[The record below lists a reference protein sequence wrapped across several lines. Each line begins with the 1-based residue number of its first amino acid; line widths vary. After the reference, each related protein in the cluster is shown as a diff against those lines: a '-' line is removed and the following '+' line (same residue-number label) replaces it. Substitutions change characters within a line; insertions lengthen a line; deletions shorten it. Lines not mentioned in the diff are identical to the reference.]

1 MDFATISKLVIDAGV
16 SLACSAVMIFVF
28 YKLIDKHMKDE
39 EELRKNQDEQN
50 KKLLQHIL
58 EYTPYAITPKKYDE
72 DVAID
77 KEINSVLNKLKDSLN
92 PTRTYLVTFHNG
104 GQDLSGLSFLK
115 MSMRNEVTAPNIKP
129 LQPEFQGIFRNTF
142 SYLCNEITEKG
153 QCYVEDRED
162 IKEIDSSLYDFMNIR
177 DIYSLYGKAI
187 INNDGHIIRF
197 YWCRIYG

>member
-16 SLACSAVMIFVF
+16 SLACSAVMIFIF

-58 EYTPYAITPKKYDE
+58 ESTPYAITPKKYDE

-104 GQDLSGLSFLK
+104 GKDLSGLSFLK

-129 LQPEFQGIFRNTF
+129 LQGEFQNVFRNTF
-142 SYLCNEITEKG
+142 AYWCNEIAGKG
-153 QCYVEDRED
+153 KCYLEDRED
-162 IKEIDSSLYDFMNIR
+162 IKEVDSSLYDFMNIR